1 MKNNGL
7 SSLPE
12 YDILS
17 STETNVENIQEIP
30 NYKFSEPNL
39 SIKMTQK

>member
-1 MKNNGL
+1 MKNNNL

-17 STETNVENIQEIP
+17 SIAGKIEAIP
-30 NYKFSEPNL
+30 NYKLGELKLSPN
-39 SIKMTQK
+39 MTQK

>member
-1 MKNNGL
+1 MKNNRH

-17 STETNVENIQEIP
+17 STETNVENIWEIP
-30 NYKFSEPNL
+30 NYEFS
-39 SIKMTQK
+39 